1 MLEVTEIVL
10 AIKDAKRA
18 HECHR
23 RDDDRVF
30 LSSCI
35 PSANDSLARGLIM
48 QRLLLLVGT
57 RNCIQHTVHDLTLGP
72 TKVSEVLATTLFLVR
87 LAA

>member
-1 MLEVTEIVL
+1 ML

-18 HECHR
+18 HGCHR
-23 RDDDRVF
+23 RDDNPVF
-30 LSSCI
+30 MHSYI
-35 PSANDSLARGLIM
+35 PSVNDSLARGLIM
-48 QRLLLLVGT
+48 QRLHLLVGT

-72 TKVSEVLATTLFLVR
+72 TKVSEVLVTALFLAR